1 MSTLVVRRVKIP
13 KIVLDKNAKDA
24 DSAPAMII
32 WRNRAVLSRL
42 RDDAG
47 GRESFA
53 ESVINVSCRYDD
65 ENPDGLHGQ

>member
-1 MSTLVVRRVKIP
+1 LGIPSWSSERLSSSVTGFASHEHVVVRRVKIP

-47 GRESFA
+47 G
-53 ESVINVSCRYDD
+53 
-65 ENPDGLHGQ
+65 